1 MPKLKILLTTKG
13 LLIAIL
19 ILASFLRLYRIGEYM
34 EFLGDQGRDMVI
46 IRDLLKNGNFFFIGP
61 QTSIGNM
68 YLGPYFY
75 YLIAPFLWLFAYNPI
90 GPSIF
95 VALLNVLTV
104 YLVYRVARVWF
115 NRKAGLLSALLFA
128 VSPVV
133 VTYSGF
139 SWNPNVLPLFSL
151 LFIYLLERTV
161 SQSKPILLLP
171 STLSFIMALNSH
183 YLALL
188 LLFPA
193 AYILIPHLFKVKD
206 KKPLLGYILLS
217 FLLFLAS
224 LLPLILFDLKH
235 NWQNTQAF
243 ITFFLQRQTTVSI
256 KPYKAIPQIFPLFQQ
271 LVTRF
276 PGAKL
281 DLIGQILS
289 LLLPLGIIF
298 SFTRLKNKSRLYL
311 LLVWLLSA
319 LIGLGLYKQHIYD
332 HYFGFVSPG
341 LFIIFGVILAIL
353 LEKFKVLALLLA
365 FTLTALSLS
374 QSHLRRPPNRQMQTV
389 QEIDASILAA
399 SNGEPFNLALLAKQ
413 NYDPPYRYFLY
424 QAKAPLY
431 DLHDRITSQLFVI
444 CEPFQMKCQPINN
457 PKWEIAAFGWAK
469 IADSWEI
476 NGITI
481 FKLVPNPDGQ
491 KNPQNF

>member
-34 EFLGDQGRDMVI
+34 EFLGDQGRDIVI

-139 SWNPNVLPLFSL
+139 SWNPNVLHLFTL
-151 LFIYLLERTV
+151 LFIYLLERRI
-161 SQSKPILLLP
+161 SSKPILLLP
-171 STLSFIMALNSH
+171 STLIFVCPKLS
-183 YLALL
+183 LL
-188 LLFPA
+188 PYYPIPGC
-193 AYILIPHLFKVKD
+193 YILIPHLFKVKD

-319 LIGLGLYKQHIYD
+319 RIGLGLYKQHIYD
-332 HYFGFVSPG
+332 HYFGFVSHG

-353 LEKFKVLALLLA
+353 LEKFKVLALLL
-365 FTLTALSLS
+365 
-374 QSHLRRPPNRQMQTV
+374 
-389 QEIDASILAA
+389 
-399 SNGEPFNLALLAKQ
+399 
-413 NYDPPYRYFLY
+413 
-424 QAKAPLY
+424 PL
-431 DLHDRITSQLFVI
+431 
-444 CEPFQMKCQPINN
+444 P
-457 PKWEIAAFGWAK
+457 
-469 IADSWEI
+469 
-476 NGITI
+476 
-481 FKLVPNPDGQ
+481 
-491 KNPQNF
+491 